1 MIIRTSTRNH
11 IKPNPQT
18 GLKSTK
24 TTCSKCIVRKPGTY
38 KIVKKQTAQL
48 KSMAAKS
55 LTELL
60 GE

>member
-11 IKPNPQT
+11 IRPNEQT

-24 TTCSKCIVRKPGTY
+24 TTCSKCICRRKGTY
-38 KIVKKQTAQL
+38 TIIRKQTAQL

-55 LTELL
+55 LYELL

>member
-1 MIIRTSTRNH
+1 MIIKVSTKNNIR
-11 IKPNPQT
+11 PNPYT

-24 TTCSKCIVRKPGTY
+24 TTCSKCICCRKGTY
-38 KIVKKQTAQL
+38 TIIKKSTTQL
-48 KSMAAKS
+48 QRMAAKS